1 MRRIITLTLLLAAA
15 GAAVAAAQDQIIY
28 RIPITGTIEN
38 GLAPYVARA
47 LREAREANASAALL
61 DIDTPGGRVD
71 AAQRIVDAVRGADLP
86 VYAYVNPRALSAG
99 ALVALAAD
107 SIFMRP
113 GAVLGAATPVD
124 GQGTKAPEK
133 YVSAMRAEFRALA
146 EERGLDPRVAEAMVD
161 ESVGVPGV
169 VSPGRL
175 ATLSTA
181 EALKLRY
188 AAGVAASQQ
197 ALLGLLDLEGASV
210 VTPEINWAEKLVR
223 FVTNPLVAPLLLS
236 LGMLGIVVELKTGG
250 FGVAGLVGLAS
261 LGLFF
266 GSSYLVGLAGWE
278 EVLLLGGGLIALAVE
293 VFVLPGFG
301 LAGVLGIV
309 LFGAAIVLSMT
320 GAAATMADFTRAVAV
335 LGASAV
341 ITLAVIYAWVRHL
354 PNSSRLSGLL
364 LREGLPA
371 EGGFISAPVRE
382 DLIGREGVAMTDLR
396 PAGTALV
403 GDERVDVVTE
413 GEFVSQGSPLRVL
426 RSEGYRLVV
435 RAAV

>member
-1 MRRIITLTLLLAAA
+1 MRRMIRLALLLASGFPAA
-15 GAAVAAAQDQIIY
+15 AAAQDHLVY
-28 RIPITGTIEN
+28 RIPISGTIEN

-47 LREAREANASAALL
+47 LREAREAKAAAALL

-71 AAQRIVDAVRGADLP
+71 AAQRIVDAVRSADLP
-86 VYAYVNPRALSAG
+86 VYAFVNPRALSAG
-99 ALVALAAD
+99 ALIALAAD

-161 ESVGVPGV
+161 ESIGVPGV
-169 VSPGRL
+169 VDPGRL

-181 EALKLRY
+181 QALKLRY
-188 AAGVAASQQ
+188 AAGQAANQTV
-197 ALLGLLDLEGASV
+197 LLETLGLDGAKV
-210 VTPEINWAEKLVR
+210 VSPEINWAEKLVR

-236 LGMLGIVVELKTGG
+236 LGMLGLVVELKTGG
-250 FGVAGLVGLAS
+250 FGVAGLVGITSLA
-261 LGLFF
+261 LFF

-278 EVLLLGGGLIALAVE
+278 EVLLLAGGLIALAVE
-293 VFVLPGFG
+293 VFLLPGFG
-301 LAGVLGIV
+301 LAGVLGLG
-309 LFGAAIVLSMT
+309 LFGAAIVFAMT
-320 GAAATMADFTRAVAV
+320 GTAASLSDFSRALAV

-341 ITLAVIYAWVRHL
+341 ITTAVIYAWVRHL

-364 LREGLPA
+364 LRDGLA
-371 EGGFISAPVRE
+371 ARGGFISAPVRE
-382 DLIGREGVAMTDLR
+382 DLLGKDGVAVTDLR
-396 PAGTALV
+396 PSGTALF
-403 GDERVDVVTE
+403 GNERVDVVTE
-413 GEFVSQGSPLRVL
+413 GEFISQGSALRVL